1 LSRART
7 AGPIPSRSHSA
18 SSTCVPP
25 SGRDSVNS
33 SSSAGRALPGSR
45 CRETD
50 PTSRSSASLVPGS
63 SRPKLYTTCTRD
75 RFAAGSHTLWA
86 SCRYR
91 TSLPS
96 LFRRGVDRKYTY

>member
-1 LSRART
+1 M
-7 AGPIPSRSHSA
+7 PSRSHSA
-18 SSTCVPP
+18 SSTQIPP
-25 SGRDSVNS
+25 SGRDSANS
-33 SSSAGRALPGSR
+33 SPSAEMARAFPGCR
-45 CRETD
+45 CRVTEA
-50 PTSRSSASLVPGS
+50 TSRSSASRVPGP